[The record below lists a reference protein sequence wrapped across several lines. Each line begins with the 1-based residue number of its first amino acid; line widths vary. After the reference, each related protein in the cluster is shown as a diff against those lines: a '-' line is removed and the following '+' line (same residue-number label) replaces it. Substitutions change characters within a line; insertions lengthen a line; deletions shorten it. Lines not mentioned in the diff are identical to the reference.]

1 MDATK
6 GYLDRD
12 IKGKMWKIRTID
24 NLVTPHTGDL
34 SDWEVRGISALIE
47 GSLTS
52 ENDQYPKNIMYPNDA
67 WEAVA
72 RFMSEQKRIREKTE
86 HAYTVIIRTNGYT
99 VVGYGRL
106 EQENMVYA
114 GKDGKKQTVPGAWQL
129 KNLQVDPSSPD

>member
-47 GSLTS
+47 G
-52 ENDQYPKNIMYPNDA
+52 
-67 WEAVA
+67 
-72 RFMSEQKRIREKTE
+72 
-86 HAYTVIIRTNGYT
+86 
-99 VVGYGRL
+99 
-106 EQENMVYA
+106 
-114 GKDGKKQTVPGAWQL
+114 
-129 KNLQVDPSSPD
+129 